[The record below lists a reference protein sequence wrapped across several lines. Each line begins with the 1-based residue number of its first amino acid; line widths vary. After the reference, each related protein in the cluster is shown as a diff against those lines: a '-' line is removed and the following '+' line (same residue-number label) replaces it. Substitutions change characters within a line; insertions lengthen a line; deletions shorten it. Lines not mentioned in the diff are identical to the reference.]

1 MTIQKIVRPGVEMLP
16 SGDERGLDPREMTPA
31 DLEALNHQAMP
42 ASKAI
47 RLHCVECSGCSAVEA
62 RMCVTVGCNLWPF
75 RLGVSPW
82 KAERQLTEEQ
92 REAARERGRA
102 LARKSD
108 ARVGAAVNL
117 TGNLEGTAGAG
128 ISASSANSSS
138 VISGRAA

>member
-1 MTIQKIVRPGVEMLP
+1 MSNLKIVRPGVELLP
-16 SGDERGLDPREMTPA
+16 SGDERGLDPRDLSPA

-47 RLHCVECSGCSAVEA
+47 RLHCVECSGGSAVEA
-62 RMCVTVGCNLWPF
+62 RMCVTVGCSLWPF

-82 KAERQLTEEQ
+82 KAERQFTEEQ
-92 REAARERGRA
+92 REAARERGQA

-117 TGNLEGTAGAG
+117 TGNLEGSAGAG
-128 ISASSANSSS
+128 ISASHANSSPA
-138 VISGRAA
+138 ISGRAA